1 MNSISLS
8 ECYNSFMPIRDD
20 VIMGAGVVIPQPDLV
35 NLFGCV
41 IGDDSM
47 IGPFVEVQAGVVI
60 GKRCRVQSHTSVC
73 SGVVLEDDVFIGH
86 GVMFTNDRYPKAS
99 NSDGS
104 RVGPDDW
111 VMEKITVGA
120 RSTIGSGSL
129 ILPGVTIG
137 SGVMVGAGSVV
148 TKSIPDNKTVIGNP
162 AREIE

>member
-1 MNSISLS
+1 
-8 ECYNSFMPIRDD
+8 MPIRED
-20 VIMGAGVVIPQPDLV
+20 VVMGVGVVIPQPDLV

-41 IGDDSM
+41 IGDGSM

-99 NSDGS
+99 NEDGS

-111 VMEKITVGA
+111 VMEKITIGS
-120 RSTIGSGSL
+120 RSTIGSGSV

-137 SGVMVGAGSVV
+137 SNVMVGAGSVV
-148 TKSIPDNKTVIGNP
+148 AKSVPDNKTVVGNP
-162 AREIE
+162 AKEVD